1 MDTPTFKATIY
12 YIHPELINQL
22 NTTFKGKN
30 FYHKIMTLPRKGYHN
45 PDYRQKMNNLQQKL
59 WNDVLLQLKDLFEVD
74 SVYQIE
80 DTYKDYIE
88 KFITKYYEPAE
99 DLKKEIELEA
109 PTVFKAHLIA
119 RNNTLSEREEQLNTF
134 TNGVKIRIRTSL
146 EREAIKI
153 NRESKILIDP
163 HQQEFTVPNQENLP
177 QIKFT
182 LEFK

>member
-1 MDTPTFKATIY
+1 M
-12 YIHPELINQL
+12 
-22 NTTFKGKN
+22 
-30 FYHKIMTLPRKGYHN
+30 
-45 PDYRQKMNNLQQKL
+45 
-59 WNDVLLQLKDLFEVD
+59 
-74 SVYQIE
+74 
-80 DTYKDYIE
+80 
-88 KFITKYYEPAE
+88 
-99 DLKKEIELEA
+99 KKEIELEA